1 MGEAANAHAETF
13 APGDYILLPAQMQH
27 EASTTAGAV
36 VQVHGTGPFQ
46 INYVDAKDD
55 PRNRKAEPA
64 KSK

>member
-1 MGEAANAHAETF
+1 
-13 APGDYILLPAQMQH
+13 MQH
-27 EASTTAGAV
+27 EASTTTGAV
-36 VQVHGTGPFQ
+36 VQIHGTGPFQ